1 MSIKRN
7 ITILASSD
15 KELGASNIS
24 STNNRF
30 TVNLDVP
37 IEIPSNAYNI
47 TVSCKQLIMWN
58 TVFNITNTNNQIF
71 IGAPNTLDVRQDK
84 LITVPLGLYSVFTLY
99 ARLLDLLKAENF
111 KQTPDPVITFLPD
124 EPTQKVNISLN
135 YGNSVFSFFQLV
147 CPHPMNEILGYDNL
161 VYYTPT
167 LPMLFTAPYVSK
179 FNVNDYYLLRTS
191 LTRNSFFVNKYQNQ
205 IIAQIPTD
213 VEIGYQIFYNPAN
226 PDEIECDN
234 LQGANLQN
242 FEVELLNPRLQ
253 PLNIPENWSCQLKL
267 SWTESAE
274 FKHSRGF

>member
-1 MSIKRN
+1 
-7 ITILASSD
+7 
-15 KELGASNIS
+15 
-24 STNNRF
+24 
-30 TVNLDVP
+30 
-37 IEIPSNAYNI
+37 
-47 TVSCKQLIMWN
+47 
-58 TVFNITNTNNQIF
+58 
-71 IGAPNTLDVRQDK
+71 
-84 LITVPLGLYSVFTLY
+84 
-99 ARLLDLLKAENF
+99 
-111 KQTPDPVITFLPD
+111 
-124 EPTQKVNISLN
+124 
-135 YGNSVFSFFQLV
+135 
-147 CPHPMNEILGYDNL
+147 MNEILGYDKL
-161 VYYTPT
+161 PYFTPT
-167 LPMLFTAPYVSK
+167 LPMVFTAPYISK

>member
-7 ITILASSD
+7 ITILTSSD
-15 KELGASNIS
+15 PIIGATNVN

-47 TVSCKQLIMWN
+47 TVCCKQLVMWN
-58 TVFNITNTNNQIF
+58 TVYNITNTNNNIY
-71 IGAPNTLDVRQDK
+71 IGAPNTLDIRQDK
-84 LITVPLGLYSVFTLY
+84 LITIPVGLYSVFTLY
-99 ARLLDLLKAENF
+99 SRLLDLLKAENF

-135 YGNSVFSFFQLV
+135 YGNSLFSFFCV
-147 CPHPMNEILGYDNL
+147 NPMNEILGYDKL
-161 VYYTPT
+161 PYYTPT
-167 LPMLFTAPYVSK
+167 SPMLFTAPYISK

-191 LTRNSFFVNKYQNQ
+191 LTRNSFYVNKYQNQ

-213 VEIGYQIFYNPAN
+213 IGIGYQIFYNPAN

-242 FEVELLNPRLQ
+242 FEVELLNQRLQ
-253 PLNIPENWSCQLKL
+253 SLTIPENWSCQLKL
-267 SWTESAE
+267 SWTESSE
-274 FKHSRGF
+274 LKHSRGF